1 METSRAR
8 KALKQQ
14 SAMEFD
20 LSLILN
26 SIPLLLRGAGLT
38 LEITALAVGLGLILG
53 LILGLGQLSRLAI
66 LRIPA
71 KVYVD
76 VIRGTPLLIQIF
88 IIYFALPA
96 LIGHRIDP
104 FIAAVTACSLN
115 SGAYIAEIFR
125 GGIQSISLGQIRA
138 GLSLGMTYR
147 QTMRYIVLPQA
158 FKRIIPPLGN
168 EFIAMLKDS
177 SLVSVIGFE
186 ELTRSGQ
193 LIIAET
199 YGTMEIWT
207 CVAILYL
214 VMTLT
219 ISQLVGWLEKRYR
232 LSDER

>member
-1 METSRAR
+1 MELDYS
-8 KALKQQ
+8 
-14 SAMEFD
+14 
-20 LSLILN
+20 IIYN
-26 SIPLLLRGAGLT
+26 SFPLLLKGAGVT
-38 LEITALAVGLGLILG
+38 LEITAMSVGLGLILG
-53 LILGLGQLSRLAI
+53 LFLGLGQLSKSKIFRW
-66 LRIPA
+66 PA
-71 KVYVD
+71 KVHVD

-88 IIYFALPA
+88 IIYFALPNI
-96 LIGHRIDP
+96 IGQRIDP
-104 FIAAVTACSLN
+104 FVAAVTACSLN

-125 GGIQSISLGQIRA
+125 AGIQSISLGQLRA
-138 GLSLGMTYR
+138 GLSLGMTGA
-147 QTMRYIVLPQA
+147 QTMRYIILPQA

-199 YGTMEIWT
+199 YATMEIWT

-219 ISQLVGWLEKRYR
+219 ITQLVGFMERR
-232 LSDER
+232 LRLVER

>member
-1 METSRAR
+1 MELDYS
-8 KALKQQ
+8 
-14 SAMEFD
+14 
-20 LSLILN
+20 IIYN
-26 SIPLLLRGAGLT
+26 SFPLLLKGAGVT
-38 LEITALAVGLGLILG
+38 LEITAMSVGLGLILG
-53 LILGLGQLSRLAI
+53 LFLGLGQLSKSKIFRW
-66 LRIPA
+66 PA

-88 IIYFALPA
+88 IIYFALPNI
-96 LIGHRIDP
+96 IGQRIDP
-104 FIAAVTACSLN
+104 FVAAVTACSLN

-125 GGIQSISLGQIRA
+125 AGIQSISLGQLRA
-138 GLSLGMTYR
+138 GLSLGMTGT
-147 QTMRYIVLPQA
+147 QTMRYIILPQA

-199 YGTMEIWT
+199 YATMEIWT

-219 ISQLVGWLEKRYR
+219 ITQLVGFMERR
-232 LSDER
+232 LRLVER

>member
-1 METSRAR
+1 
-8 KALKQQ
+8 
-14 SAMEFD
+14 MEFD
-20 LSLILN
+20 LSLIVN
-26 SIPLLLRGAGLT
+26 SLPLLLKGAGLT
-38 LEITALAVGLGLILG
+38 LEITALAVGLGLIIGLFLG
-53 LILGLGQLSRLAI
+53 LAQLSKNPIFRW
-66 LRIPA
+66 PA

-88 IIYFALPA
+88 IIYFALPNI
-96 LIGHRIDP
+96 IGERIDP
-104 FIAAVTACSLN
+104 YIAAVAACSLN

-125 GGIQSISLGQIRA
+125 AGIQSISLGQMRA
-138 GLSLGMTYR
+138 GLSLGMTYP

-158 FKRIIPPLGN
+158 VKRIIPPLGN

-193 LIIAET
+193 LVIAET

-207 CVAILYL
+207 FVAILYL